1 LYWIISIKLLRAY
14 YTERD
19 ASKEICPASATHTYT
34 IAGIFPSM
42 SCMVSSIPVE
52 TRRLPRLPEIT
63 TVHELRYVTEFNIRW
78 RAAVF
83 AKRKVDVGKK
93 NDYILCGPL

>member
-1 LYWIISIKLLRAY
+1 
-14 YTERD
+14 
-19 ASKEICPASATHTYT
+19 
-34 IAGIFPSM
+34 
-42 SCMVSSIPVE
+42 
-52 TRRLPRLPEIT
+52 LPEIT

-93 NDYILCGPL
+93 NDYILCGPLGAILAVSSN